1 MPMSLMVAERPKGVD
16 SERALATLWERA
28 ASLPDGLTTQDGRRY
43 WVNYPGRPN
52 PRAGPDFLD
61 ARLRTESGQTVIGD
75 VELHLNAPDWYGHG
89 HHSDPNYNG
98 VVLHVVLSARGHSTT
113 SQHSKMR
120 VPVASLQGFL
130 GELGE
135 AGQLEP
141 AAPQDLAELNA
152 ELDLAGDERFLSR
165 SRGFFLEFKQSAPDQ
180 VIYRSLME
188 ALGYASNRKPFRQ
201 LADRVPF
208 SALATL
214 KDEPRSTRGMAI
226 HAALLSASGL
236 ASLVKSDPQKQELI
250 RLARRLPRHLT
261 LNTTGAGPLSQDGWR
276 LFRVRPH
283 NHPLRRLQG
292 AVRILEGCLR
302 AGLARHLSD
311 VLIRDGA
318 GGIEKE
324 FLVKPYIG
332 AGRARDIA
340 VNVAL
345 PFLHA
350 LGHLEPGEG
359 LTSLALSSYRRS
371 PGLAENEIT
380 REMRKLTGMPSK
392 SRISARRHQGLM
404 HLYRTGYRT
413 ALERPLAP
421 GK

>member
-1 MPMSLMVAERPKGVD
+1 
-16 SERALATLWERA
+16 
-28 ASLPDGLTTQDGRRY
+28 
-43 WVNYPGRPN
+43 
-52 PRAGPDFLD
+52 
-61 ARLRTESGQTVIGD
+61 
-75 VELHLNAPDWYGHG
+75 
-89 HHSDPNYNG
+89 
-98 VVLHVVLSARGHSTT
+98 
-113 SQHSKMR
+113 
-120 VPVASLQGFL
+120 
-130 GELGE
+130 
-135 AGQLEP
+135 
-141 AAPQDLAELNA
+141 
-152 ELDLAGDERFLSR
+152 
-165 SRGFFLEFKQSAPDQ
+165 
-180 VIYRSLME
+180 
-188 ALGYASNRKPFRQ
+188 
-201 LADRVPF
+201 
-208 SALATL
+208 
-214 KDEPRSTRGMAI
+214 TRGIAI

-250 RLARRLPRHLT
+250 RLARHLT
-261 LNTTGAGPLSQDGWR
+261 LNTTGAGPLSQDVWR

-350 LGHLEPGEG
+350 LGHLEPGEE

-421 GK
+421 GN